1 MRFLIYFC
9 VLLSGCASNNI
20 SNKGALIED
29 RSTKYKPK
37 VSKFAD
43 SSGYEGKT
51 VLPSENLHQENIIY
65 FDYDSAIVLKEY
77 DDVLLKVSA
86 YLMKNPQKKVVLEGH
101 TDERG
106 TREYN
111 LALGEKRANSVLK
124 QLNILGVSTS
134 QMKSLS
140 FGEENPSAL
149 GLEDDILALNRR
161 VEIIY

>member
-1 MRFLIYFC
+1 MRFLIFFC
-9 VLLSGCASNNI
+9 VLLSGCANNNI

-37 VSKFAD
+37 VSQYTD

-51 VLPSENLHQENIIY
+51 ALHSENLQQENIIY

-86 YLMKNPQKKVVLEGH
+86 YLVKNPQKKVVLEGH

-149 GLEDDILALNRR
+149 GVEDDILALNRR